1 MNGNKKILTA
11 AFVLLGIVCALFFWI
26 LTPEGPWALVYAG
39 FGVFLEGLL
48 AVLFA
53 AAAWKESRRGR
64 RKRLGTA
71 VFCLLAV
78 GIGLLSVR
86 EGILVGKDL
95 ASGSREGIFTE
106 AFAYSRSGA
115 KGFLHYTISGM
126 VNGEPMEFAVGRDT
140 YSAVRSRNKKEWRII
155 YYENTKSLVRLE

>member
-11 AFVLLGIVCALFFWI
+11 AVVLLGIVCALFFWI

-53 AAAWKESRRGR
+53 AAAWKESKRGR

-71 VFCLLAV
+71 VFCLLA
-78 GIGLLSVR
+78 
-86 EGILVGKDL
+86 
-95 ASGSREGIFTE
+95 
-106 AFAYSRSGA
+106 
-115 KGFLHYTISGM
+115 
-126 VNGEPMEFAVGRDT
+126 GEPIWLVVGAGTVCNALLNGPAIQLFRRGLDRVCGGRT
-140 YSAVRSRNKKEWRII
+140 
-155 YYENTKSLVRLE
+155 